1 MHRQRWTILA
11 VAIVWAAVL
20 VAAAAVLR
28 GTVYWAQVLPILGG
42 GAAMT
47 VLLVGAAYRSCRE
60 VR

>member
-28 GTVYWAQVLPILGG
+28 GTAYWAQILPILGG
-42 GAAMT
+42 GSAMT
-47 VLLVGAAYRSCRE
+47 VLLVGAASRSGKEAR
-60 VR
+60 

>member
-1 MHRQRWTILA
+1 LQ
-11 VAIVWAAVL
+11 
-20 VAAAAVLR
+20 